1 MASFFAYNGPM
12 VTTASYAPVA
22 TAAVSGTAKTMLQIL
37 APATGTGLTVWKW
50 GLDFDG
56 TGTNPLRCELIDTY
70 LIAAT
75 VTAHVTAGIQNYGPD
90 QSAVSR
96 VQLGTAASGYTAT
109 AEGTITQTRY
119 GAVNSILPGNGDR
132 NEWSLQREFY
142 VPPAHVVRIR
152 ATPSEAVAR
161 NCVAF
166 LCWDE

>member
-12 VTTASYAPVA
+12 VTTGAYTPV
-22 TAAVSGTAKTMLQIL
+22 TTGTATKTMLQIL

-56 TGTNPLRCELIDTY
+56 TGTTPIKCELIDTY

-75 VTAHVTAGIQNYGPD
+75 VTAHVTAGIQSYDAD
-90 QSAVSR
+90 QASASR
-96 VQLGTAASGYTAT
+96 VQLSTTGSGYTAT

-119 GAVNSILPGNGDR
+119 GSINSVLPGNGDR
-132 NEWSLQREFY
+132 NEWSLGREFY
-142 VPPAHVVRIR
+142 IPPAHVVRIR
-152 ATPSEAVAR
+152 ATATAAA
-161 NCVAF
+161 NMTCY